1 MRMLRESF
9 RSTPVNAGALGV
21 LVLGLA
27 VHTFLNAPRIDEVA
41 GLQGRHANLMG
52 QVGQLAR
59 QERENRELESLYNT
73 SREGGMEAGGM
84 TDPLAF
90 IGREVDSCRL
100 NRIELG
106 TEASGTAGNLQVT
119 RFTLRVSGPYPRI
132 LDFIRRLE
140 QGPRTVA
147 IQSLAIEP
155 KSETGV
161 LEARMHLAV
170 YDPIARR

>member
-1 MRMLRESF
+1 MKMLRETF
-9 RSTPVNAGALGV
+9 QSTPVNAGALGV

-52 QVGQLAR
+52 QIGQLAR
-59 QERENRELESLYNT
+59 QERENRELERLYT
-73 SREGGMEAGGM
+73 ASRGGGIEADGVA
-84 TDPLAF
+84 DPLAF
-90 IGREVDSCRL
+90 IGREVDICHL

-106 TEASGTAGNLQVT
+106 TDASGTAGNLQVT
-119 RFTLRVSGPYPRI
+119 RFTLRVSGAYPRI
-132 LDFIRRLE
+132 VEFIRRLE

-147 IQSLAIEP
+147 IQSVAIEP
-155 KSETGV
+155 MLESGV